1 MATKQKNK
9 SKKEVKKKTA
19 AKKEDK
25 NIAVIKEL
33 RAELDILKDKNI
45 KLLAEFD
52 NFQRRT
58 LIEKDKLKK
67 YDGYNLVKDVLP
79 VFDDIDRTLDHKDEI
94 DSNSILEA
102 ITMINS
108 KIGSILSKYKIS
120 KINSL
125 DKEFNPNYHEA
136 LLQQESDKEE
146 GIIIEEYE
154 KGYLYDDKIIRH
166 AKVVVSKGKK

>member
-9 SKKEVKKKTA
+9 SKKEVKKKIA

-25 NIAVIKEL
+25 SIAVIKEL
-33 RAELDILKDKNI
+33 KAELDILKDKNI

-67 YDGYNLVKDVLP
+67 YDGYNLVKEILP
-79 VFDDIDRTLDHKDEI
+79 VFDDIDRTLEHKDEI

-102 ITMINS
+102 IAMINS

-120 KINSL
+120 KIDSL
-125 DKEFNPNYHEA
+125 DKEFNPSCHEA

>member
-9 SKKEVKKKTA
+9 SKKEVKKKIA

-67 YDGYNLVKDVLP
+67 YDGYNLVKDILP
-79 VFDDIDRTLDHKDEI
+79 VFDDIDRTLEHKDEI
-94 DSNSILEA
+94 NSNSILEA

>member
-9 SKKEVKKKTA
+9 SKKEVKKKIA

-120 KINSL
+120 KIDSL

>member
-67 YDGYNLVKDVLP
+67 YDGYNLVKDILP
-79 VFDDIDRTLDHKDEI
+79 VFDDVDRTLKHKDEI

>member
-9 SKKEVKKKTA
+9 SKKEVKKKIA

>member
-1 MATKQKNK
+1 LK
-9 SKKEVKKKTA
+9 
-19 AKKEDK
+19 
-25 NIAVIKEL
+25 
-33 RAELDILKDKNI
+33 AELDTLKDKNI

-67 YDGYNLVKDVLP
+67 YDGYNFVKDILP
-79 VFDDIDRTLDHKDEI
+79 VFDDIDRTLEHKDEI

-102 ITMINS
+102 IAMINS
-108 KIGSILSKYKIS
+108 KIGSILSKHTIS
-120 KINSL
+120 KIDSL
-125 DKEFNPNYHEA
+125 DKEFNPSYHEA

-146 GIIIEEYE
+146 GMIIEEYE

>member
-9 SKKEVKKKTA
+9 NKKEVKKRIT

-33 RAELDILKDKNI
+33 KAELDTLKDKNI

-67 YDGYNLVKDVLP
+67 YDGYNFVKDILP
-79 VFDDIDRTLDHKDEI
+79 VFDDIDRTLEHKDEI

-102 ITMINS
+102 IAMINS
-108 KIGSILSKYKIS
+108 KIGSILSKHTIS
-120 KINSL
+120 KIDSL
-125 DKEFNPNYHEA
+125 DKEFNPSYHEA

-146 GIIIEEYE
+146 GMIIEEYE

>member
-9 SKKEVKKKTA
+9 SKKEVKKKIA

-25 NIAVIKEL
+25 STAVIKEL
-33 RAELDILKDKNI
+33 KAELDILKDKNI

-67 YDGYNLVKDVLP
+67 YDGYNLVKDILP
-79 VFDDIDRTLDHKDEI
+79 VFDDIDRTLEHKDEI

-102 ITMINS
+102 IAMINS

-120 KINSL
+120 KIDSL
-125 DKEFNPNYHEA
+125 DKEFNPSYHEA
-136 LLQQESDKEE
+136 LLQQESDKEV